1 MKINRQLVNDRM
13 REIRDSVTKVR
24 HYTQLPDAEFWS
36 DERNLHTVL
45 HLLLIALEAMGQ
57 LCAHILARAAQK
69 APASFAECMEGLQE
83 LGVVDEALAG
93 QLTRMA
99 RFRNLVVH
107 RYWQVDP
114 SRVLTYARENLDD
127 FDAYLAAVE
136 QYLISN
142 TQERGAIP

>member
-13 REIRDSVTKVR
+13 REIRDSVTKIRRYVE
-24 HYTQLPDAEFWS
+24 LPDAEFWS

-57 LCAHILARAAQK
+57 LCTHILARAASK
-69 APASFAECMEGLQE
+69 APASFAECMEGLRE
-83 LGVVDEALAG
+83 LGLMDDALAG

-107 RYWQVDP
+107 RYWQVEP
-114 SRVLTYARENLDD
+114 QRVLTYARENLGD
-127 FDAYLAAVE
+127 FDDYLAAIGR
-136 QYLISN
+136 YISD
-142 TQERGAIP
+142 I